1 MVCLSTLMVC
11 LTKTHLDGVLEHG
24 VIELAES
31 EAKAAAH
38 LRQADRELTNC
49 RPGISPFEHFF
60 STLFFLTLFEQW
72 YLEFLRAVST
82 GCKRDIVESSS
93 GLHSLHARVLF

>member
-1 MVCLSTLMVC
+1 MVC

-49 RPGISPFEHFF
+49 RPIMFTSAPLQLLRMVVVDR
-60 STLFFLTLFEQW
+60 S
-72 YLEFLRAVST
+72 LEFLRAVST
-82 GCKRDIVESSS
+82 G
-93 GLHSLHARVLF
+93 

>member
-1 MVCLSTLMVC
+1 MVC

-60 STLFFLTLFEQW
+60 FHFVFFSLCLNSGTW
-72 YLEFLRAVST
+72 
-82 GCKRDIVESSS
+82 SS
-93 GLHSLHARVLF
+93 

>member
-49 RPGISPFEHFF
+49 RPGISPFKH
-60 STLFFLTLFEQW
+60 FLTLFEQW

>member
-1 MVCLSTLMVC
+1 MGPSLAIQMD
-11 LTKTHLDGVLEHG
+11 LTNLDGVLEHG

-60 STLFFLTLFEQW
+60 STLFFSHF
-72 YLEFLRAVST
+72 V
-82 GCKRDIVESSS
+82 
-93 GLHSLHARVLF
+93 